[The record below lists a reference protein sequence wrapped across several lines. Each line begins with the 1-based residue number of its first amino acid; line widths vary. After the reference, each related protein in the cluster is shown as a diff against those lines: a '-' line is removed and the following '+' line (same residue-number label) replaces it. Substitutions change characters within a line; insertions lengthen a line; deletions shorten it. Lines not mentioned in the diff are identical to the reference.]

1 MGAQIEEKKRVN
13 YPDLDVMKLVMAFFV
28 VEIHTRPFLGWPAI
42 ELLVE
47 GLEVVAVPF
56 FFLASA
62 FLCFRGLTLN
72 DFASYGSKGAVR
84 VRRTIGKLL
93 WLYLVWTALY
103 LPVTIYGDLL
113 TGKGLIQSVGL
124 FVRGTVFVG
133 ENFCSW
139 PLWYLLASVL
149 AFSLVYLFFRGGVS
163 LKRTISIAAVLLVM
177 GYLIKLAQGWSDAPA
192 PMALSIKIYSA
203 IFVNTRN
210 GLFEGFFYVAVGA
223 LLGMR
228 FQRLESVSLG
238 GLISGLIV
246 GFAGCTFVSG
256 DAHLPFCVCASLC
269 AFVLSVRRSGADLRP
284 HVGAR
289 NASTVIYL
297 THMFFIVLFVYL
309 LCGGTNSDLY
319 ANEVDRVLLYV
330 FALGGSAIV
339 AAIVVPLSK
348 RIAALK
354 RVFGI

>member
-149 AFSLVYLFFRGGVS
+149 AFSLVYLFFRGGGISKENHIHRCRFACHGV
-163 LKRTISIAAVLLVM
+163 LDKTRTGVERCACTHGSIHQNLFCNFRQH
-177 GYLIKLAQGWSDAPA
+177 AQ
-192 PMALSIKIYSA
+192 
-203 IFVNTRN
+203 R
-210 GLFEGFFYVAVGA
+210 
-223 LLGMR
+223 
-228 FQRLESVSLG
+228 
-238 GLISGLIV
+238 
-246 GFAGCTFVSG
+246 
-256 DAHLPFCVCASLC
+256 
-269 AFVLSVRRSGADLRP
+269 
-284 HVGAR
+284 
-289 NASTVIYL
+289 VI
-297 THMFFIVLFVYL
+297 
-309 LCGGTNSDLY
+309 
-319 ANEVDRVLLYV
+319 
-330 FALGGSAIV
+330 
-339 AAIVVPLSK
+339 
-348 RIAALK
+348 
-354 RVFGI
+354 

>member
-1 MGAQIEEKKRVN
+1 
-13 YPDLDVMKLVMAFFV
+13 MKLVMAFFV
-28 VEIHTRPFLGWPAI
+28 VEIHTRPFLDWPAI

-47 GLEVVAVPF
+47 GFEVVAVPF

-72 DFASYGSKGAVR
+72 DFVSYGSKGAIR

-113 TGKGLIQSVGL
+113 TGKGLIRSVGL

-149 AFSLVYLFFRGGVS
+149 AFSLVYLFFRGVS

-192 PMALSIKIYSA
+192 PVLYPSKSILQFSSTRATGYSKAFSMLPSALC
-203 IFVNTRN
+203 
-210 GLFEGFFYVAVGA
+210 
-223 LLGMR
+223 
-228 FQRLESVSLG
+228 LE
-238 GLISGLIV
+238 
-246 GFAGCTFVSG
+246 
-256 DAHLPFCVCASLC
+256 
-269 AFVLSVRRSGADLRP
+269 
-284 HVGAR
+284 
-289 NASTVIYL
+289 
-297 THMFFIVLFVYL
+297 
-309 LCGGTNSDLY
+309 
-319 ANEVDRVLLYV
+319 
-330 FALGGSAIV
+330 
-339 AAIVVPLSK
+339 
-348 RIAALK
+348 
-354 RVFGI
+354 